1 MHILLGGITLKLFWE
16 IDEEGYYTLK
26 KINEA
31 EIAKAEKKLGVTLP
45 DTYKKLILEQNG
57 GYTIHNAFPTTHS
70 NSWAEDHIQFNHLLG
85 IAEDEGIMDSAYL
98 IKEWELPE
106 GLVLINGDG
115 HTWVA
120 MDYRKT
126 KENPTIHYFDVE
138 MEEDFKLADSFD
150 KFIEGLYTA
159 EYSVDEEA
167 VEGEYE
173 EEEEEHIT
181 KAELEAI
188 LEKEVANPADIH
200 QITKYPLQDLEEVEW
215 FFKRIKSYIESVK
228 DEDVLFEVARSIETI
243 LILRVY
249 TMPSN
254 DIIKKT
260 LFEIVDIFEKTKI
273 PQITVTAGNFAV
285 NIDFLD

>member
-1 MHILLGGITLKLFWE
+1 MKSLWE

-45 DTYKKLILEQNG
+45 NTYKKLILEQNG

-150 KFIEGLYTA
+150 EFIEGLYTV
-159 EYSVDEEA
+159 EYTVDEEA
-167 VEGEYE
+167 AEGEYE
-173 EEEEEHIT
+173 LSEVHLSKE
-181 KAELEAI
+181 ELEAI
-188 LEKEVANPADIH
+188 FELDVLDEENLYKI
-200 QITKYPLQDLEEVEW
+200 QYYPMVDLNEIEW
-215 FFKRIKSYIESVK
+215 FFKKMQYHIEKTK
-228 DEDVLFEVARSIETI
+228 DEDDLYEVASTVNNALLLNPNMPINDKINEI
-243 LILRVY
+243 LQQIAKFLEK
-249 TMPSN
+249 N
-254 DIIKKT
+254 DEPLLVNLGEHIAMKT
-260 LFEIVDIFEKTKI
+260 S
-273 PQITVTAGNFAV
+273 
-285 NIDFLD
+285 FLY

>member
-1 MHILLGGITLKLFWE
+1 MKSFWE
-16 IDEEGYYTLK
+16 IDEEGYHTLK

-31 EIAKAEKKLGVTLP
+31 EIAKAEKKLGITLP

-85 IAEDEGIMDSAYL
+85 IAEGEGIMDSAYL

-126 KENPTIHYFDVE
+126 KENPAIHYFDVE

-150 KFIEGLYTA
+150 EFIEELYTA

-167 VEGEYE
+167 AAAEYE
-173 EEEEEHIT
+173 LPEEHLSKEEL
-181 KAELEAI
+181 KAIFELDVLDEDNLYKI
-188 LEKEVANPADIH
+188 
-200 QITKYPLQDLEEVEW
+200 QYYPMVDLNEIEW
-215 FFKRIKSYIESVK
+215 FFKKMQYHIEKTK
-228 DEDVLFEVARSIETI
+228 DEDDLYEVADTIINILLLNPNMPINNNIKELMQQISNFLQSNEDPLVVNVGELI
-243 LILRVY
+243 LIEVE
-249 TMPSN
+249 S
-254 DIIKKT
+254 II
-260 LFEIVDIFEKTKI
+260 
-273 PQITVTAGNFAV
+273 
-285 NIDFLD
+285 

>member
-1 MHILLGGITLKLFWE
+1 MKSFWE

-31 EIAKAEKKLGVTLP
+31 EIAKAEKKLGITLP

-150 KFIEGLYTA
+150 EFIEGLYTV
-159 EYSVDEEA
+159 EYTVDEEA
-167 VEGEYE
+167 TEGEYE
-173 EEEEEHIT
+173 EEEEEYIT

-260 LFEIVDIFEKTKI
+260 LFEIVDILEKTKI

>member
-1 MHILLGGITLKLFWE
+1 MKSFWE

-85 IAEDEGIMDSAYL
+85 IAEGEGIMDSAYL
-98 IKEWELPE
+98 IKEWELPK
-106 GLVLINGDG
+106 GLVLISGDG

-126 KENPTIHYFDVE
+126 KENPAIHYFDVE

-150 KFIEGLYTA
+150 EFIEGLYTV
-159 EYSVDEEA
+159 EYTVDEEA
-167 VEGEYE
+167 AEGEYE
-173 EEEEEHIT
+173 LHEDHLSKE
-181 KAELEAI
+181 ELEAI
-188 LEKEVANPADIH
+188 FELDFLDEDNLYKI
-200 QITKYPLQDLEEVEW
+200 QYYPMVELGEIEW
-215 FFKRIKSYIESVK
+215 FFKKMQYHIEKTK
-228 DEDVLFEVARSIETI
+228 DEDDLYEVASTI
-243 LILRVY
+243 NNALLLNPNMPINDKINEILQQIAKFLEK
-249 TMPSN
+249 N
-254 DIIKKT
+254 DEPLLVNLGEHIAMKT
-260 LFEIVDIFEKTKI
+260 S
-273 PQITVTAGNFAV
+273 
-285 NIDFLD
+285 FLY

>member
-1 MHILLGGITLKLFWE
+1 MKSFWE

-85 IAEDEGIMDSAYL
+85 IAAGEGIMDSAYL

-150 KFIEGLYTA
+150 EFIEGLYTA
-159 EYSVDEEA
+159 KYSVDEEA
-167 VEGEYE
+167 AAAEYE
-173 EEEEEHIT
+173 LPEEHLSKEEL
-181 KAELEAI
+181 KAIFELDVLDEDNLYKI
-188 LEKEVANPADIH
+188 
-200 QITKYPLQDLEEVEW
+200 QYYPMVDLNEIEW
-215 FFKRIKSYIESVK
+215 FFKKMQYHIEKTK
-228 DEDVLFEVARSIETI
+228 DEDDLYEVASTVNNALLLNPNMPINDKINEI
-243 LILRVY
+243 LQQIAKFLEKDDEPLLVNLGEHIA
-249 TMPSN
+249 M
-254 DIIKKT
+254 KT
-260 LFEIVDIFEKTKI
+260 S
-273 PQITVTAGNFAV
+273 
-285 NIDFLD
+285 FLY

>member
-1 MHILLGGITLKLFWE
+1 MKSFWE

-31 EIAKAEKKLGVTLP
+31 EIAKAEKKLGITLP

-57 GYTIHNAFPTTHS
+57 GYTIHNAFPTTQS

-126 KENPTIHYFDVE
+126 KENPAIHYFDVE

-150 KFIEGLYTA
+150 EFIEGLYTF

-167 VEGEYE
+167 AEGEYE
-173 EEEEEHIT
+173 LSEVHLSKE
-181 KAELEAI
+181 ELEAI
-188 LEKEVANPADIH
+188 FELDVLDEGNLYKI
-200 QITKYPLQDLEEVEW
+200 QYYPMVDLNEIEW
-215 FFKRIKSYIESVK
+215 FFKKMQYHIEKTK
-228 DEDVLFEVARSIETI
+228 DEDDLYQVASTVNNALLLNPNMPINDKINEI
-243 LILRVY
+243 LQQIAKFLEK
-249 TMPSN
+249 N
-254 DIIKKT
+254 DEPLLVNLGEHIAMKT
-260 LFEIVDIFEKTKI
+260 S
-273 PQITVTAGNFAV
+273 
-285 NIDFLD
+285 FLY

>member
-1 MHILLGGITLKLFWE
+1 MKSFWE

-31 EIAKAEKKLGVTLP
+31 EIAKAEKKLGITLP

-126 KENPTIHYFDVE
+126 KENPPIHYFDVE
-138 MEEDFKLADSFD
+138 MGEDFKLANSFD
-150 KFIEGLYTA
+150 EFIQGLYTA
-159 EYSVDEEA
+159 EYTVDEEA
-167 VEGEYE
+167 AKVEYE
-173 EEEEEHIT
+173 LTEVYLSKE
-181 KAELEAI
+181 ELEAI
-188 LEKEVANPADIH
+188 FELDVLDEENLYKI
-200 QITKYPLQDLEEVEW
+200 QYYPMVDLNEIEW
-215 FFKRIKSYIESVK
+215 FFKKMQYHIEKTK
-228 DEDVLFEVARSIETI
+228 DEDDLYEVASTI
-243 LILRVY
+243 NNALLLNPNMPINDKINEILQQIAKFLEK
-249 TMPSN
+249 N
-254 DIIKKT
+254 DEPLLVNLGEHIAMKT
-260 LFEIVDIFEKTKI
+260 S
-273 PQITVTAGNFAV
+273 
-285 NIDFLD
+285 FLY

>member
-1 MHILLGGITLKLFWE
+1 MKSFWE

-70 NSWAEDHIQFNHLLG
+70 NSWAEDHIRFNHLLG
-85 IAEDEGIMDSAYL
+85 IAEDEGIMESAYL

-150 KFIEGLYTA
+150 EFIEGLYTA

-167 VEGEYE
+167 AEGEYE
-173 EEEEEHIT
+173 EEEEEYIT

-188 LEKEVANPADIH
+188 LEKEAANPADIH

>member
-1 MHILLGGITLKLFWE
+1 MKSFWE

-57 GYTIHNAFPTTHS
+57 GNTIHNAFPTTHS

-85 IAEDEGIMDSAYL
+85 IAAGEGIMDSAYL

-126 KENPTIHYFDVE
+126 KVNPTIHYFDVE

-150 KFIEGLYTA
+150 EFIEGLYTV
-159 EYSVDEEA
+159 EYSVDEEVA
-167 VEGEYE
+167 EGEYE
-173 EEEEEHIT
+173 EEEEEYIT

-188 LEKEVANPADIH
+188 LEKEAPDPVDIH

-228 DEDVLFEVARSIETI
+228 DEDVLYEVAASIDTI
-243 LILRVY
+243 LILRVD

-260 LFEIVDIFEKTKI
+260 LFEIVVIFEKTEI

-285 NIDFLD
+285 NIDSLD

>member
-1 MHILLGGITLKLFWE
+1 MKSFWG

-45 DTYKKLILEQNG
+45 GTYKKLILEQNG
-57 GYTIHNAFPTTHS
+57 GYTIHNALPTTHS

-126 KENPTIHYFDVE
+126 KENPAIHYFDVE

-150 KFIEGLYTA
+150 EFIEGHYKA
-159 EYSVDEEA
+159 EYTVDEEVA
-167 VEGEYE
+167 EGEYE
-173 EEEEEHIT
+173 EEEEYIT

-188 LEKEVANPADIH
+188 LEKEAPDPADIH

-243 LILRVY
+243 LILRVD

>member
-1 MHILLGGITLKLFWE
+1 MKSFWE

-26 KINEA
+26 KINAE

-85 IAEDEGIMDSAYL
+85 IAEDEGIMDSSYL

-159 EYSVDEEA
+159 EYTVDEEA
-167 VEGEYE
+167 TEGEYE
-173 EEEEEHIT
+173 LPEEHLSKEEL
-181 KAELEAI
+181 KAIFELDVLDEDNLYKI
-188 LEKEVANPADIH
+188 
-200 QITKYPLQDLEEVEW
+200 QYYPMVDLNEIEW
-215 FFKRIKSYIESVK
+215 FFKKMQYHIEKTK
-228 DEDVLFEVARSIETI
+228 DEDALYQVGDTI
-243 LILRVY
+243 LCIFLLNQNMPINEKISEILHQIAEFLEK
-249 TMPSN
+249 N
-254 DIIKKT
+254 DDP
-260 LFEIVDIFEKTKI
+260 LL
-273 PQITVTAGNFAV
+273 V
-285 NIDFLD
+285 NLGENIAMETSFLY

>member
-1 MHILLGGITLKLFWE
+1 MKSFWE

-31 EIAKAEKKLGVTLP
+31 EIAKAEKKLGVSLP

-85 IAEDEGIMDSAYL
+85 IAEDEGIMESAYL

-106 GLVLINGDG
+106 GLVLIFGDG
-115 HTWVA
+115 HTWVT

-126 KENPTIHYFDVE
+126 KENPAIHYYDVE

-150 KFIEGLYTA
+150 EFIEGLYTV

-167 VEGEYE
+167 AEGEYE
-173 EEEEEHIT
+173 LSEVHLSKE
-181 KAELEAI
+181 ELEAI
-188 LEKEVANPADIH
+188 FELDVLDEENLYKI
-200 QITKYPLQDLEEVEW
+200 QYYPMVDLNEIEW
-215 FFKRIKSYIESVK
+215 FFKKMQYHIEKTK
-228 DEDVLFEVARSIETI
+228 DEDDLYEVASTVNNALLLNPNMPINDKINEI
-243 LILRVY
+243 LQQIAKFLEK
-249 TMPSN
+249 N
-254 DIIKKT
+254 DEPLLVNLGEHIAMKT
-260 LFEIVDIFEKTKI
+260 S
-273 PQITVTAGNFAV
+273 
-285 NIDFLD
+285 FLY

>member
-1 MHILLGGITLKLFWE
+1 MKSFWE

-126 KENPTIHYFDVE
+126 KENPAIHYFDVE

-150 KFIEGLYTA
+150 EFIEELYTA

-167 VEGEYE
+167 AAAEYE
-173 EEEEEHIT
+173 LPEEHLSKEEL
-181 KAELEAI
+181 KAIFELDVLDEDNLYKI
-188 LEKEVANPADIH
+188 
-200 QITKYPLQDLEEVEW
+200 QYYPMVDLNEIEW
-215 FFKRIKSYIESVK
+215 FFKKMQYHIEKTK
-228 DEDVLFEVARSIETI
+228 DEDDLYEVADTIINILLLNPNMPINNNIKELMQQISNFLQSNEDPLVVNVGELI
-243 LILRVY
+243 LIEVE
-249 TMPSN
+249 S
-254 DIIKKT
+254 II
-260 LFEIVDIFEKTKI
+260 
-273 PQITVTAGNFAV
+273 
-285 NIDFLD
+285 

>member
-1 MHILLGGITLKLFWE
+1 MPLGGNTKLKSFWE

-26 KINEA
+26 KISKA
-31 EIAKAEKKLGVTLP
+31 EISKAEKKLGVTLP

-126 KENPTIHYFDVE
+126 KENPAIHYFDVE

-150 KFIEGLYTA
+150 EFIEGLYTV
-159 EYSVDEEA
+159 EYTVDEEA
-167 VEGEYE
+167 TEVEYE
-173 EEEEEHIT
+173 LTEVYLSKE
-181 KAELEAI
+181 ELEAI
-188 LEKEVANPADIH
+188 FKLDILDEENLYKI
-200 QITKYPLQDLEEVEW
+200 QYYPMVDLNEIEW
-215 FFKRIKSYIESVK
+215 FFKKMQYHIEKTK
-228 DEDVLFEVARSIETI
+228 DEDALYQVADTI
-243 LILRVY
+243 NNILLLNPNMPTNNNIKELVQQISDFLQSNEDPLVVNVGELIL
-249 TMPSN
+249 SQ
-254 DIIKKT
+254 
-260 LFEIVDIFEKTKI
+260 FESI
-273 PQITVTAGNFAV
+273 N
-285 NIDFLD
+285 